1 MKIYISFI
9 ALLTL
14 TIFSSCENKQSE
26 DSQLSHHT
34 TNSLKITVETVL
46 PSMQMFQK
54 ELRVVGTVDPLQHVD
69 ILPLESG
76 SIKRVLVDIG
86 DRVTKGDILVILEN
100 PIIRREV
107 EALRVEAEVARK
119 HLERLQNAS
128 KTASGI
134 IPESDI
140 DAAEATSARAL
151 AALSA
156 GMDRLNFLEVIAP
169 MSGVIT
175 KRNIHPGAVVENGL
189 TAPNQTPMITI
200 MTCEDIRIKLP
211 YPERDMQFIY
221 SGAEI
226 VLHFPDLNKTINTN
240 VTRVAASIDPDTRT
254 VDVFVDMRSSDCSI
268 RPGIYV
274 EGALIGG
281 SKDSLLSLPSGVRFV
296 ENGLPFALAVTDGIV
311 KKTPL
316 TVHAEDKYNIAF
328 SSKGV
333 DLSTEFIITGRNLVK
348 EGEAVNTKLK
358 I

>member
-1 MKIYISFI
+1 MKIFI
-9 ALLTL
+9 PFITLLIL
-14 TIFSSCENKQSE
+14 GAFSSCESKQSD
-26 DSQLSHHT
+26 DSQLSHYS
-34 TNSLKITVETVL
+34 TNSLTITVETVL

-54 ELRVVGTVDPLQHVD
+54 ELRVVGTVDPLQQVD

-86 DRVTKGDILVILEN
+86 DRVAEGDILVILEN

-140 DAAEATSARAL
+140 DAAEATSTRAS

-156 GMDRLNFLEVIAP
+156 GMDRLSFLEVTAP

-189 TAPNQTPMITI
+189 TAPNQIPMITI

-226 VLHFPDLNKTINTN
+226 VLHFPDLNKTVNTN
-240 VTRVAASIDPDTRT
+240 VTRVAASINPDTRT
-254 VDVFVDMRSSDCSI
+254 VDVFVDIRSSDCSI

-296 ENGLPFALAVTDGIV
+296 ENGLPFALTVKDGIV

-316 TVHAEDKYNIAF
+316 TVHAEDKHNIAF
-328 SSKGV
+328 SAKGV

-348 EGEAVNTKLK
+348 EEEAVNTKLK